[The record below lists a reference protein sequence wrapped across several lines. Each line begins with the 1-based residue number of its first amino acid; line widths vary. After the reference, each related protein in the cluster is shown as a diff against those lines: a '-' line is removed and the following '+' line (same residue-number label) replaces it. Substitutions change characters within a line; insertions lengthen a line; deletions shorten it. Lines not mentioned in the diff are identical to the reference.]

1 MSADRFLDTN
11 LFIYQLEAADERKS
25 AIADRII
32 REGVETGNACISYQV
47 VQECLNTVL
56 RKAEVPLDSAG
67 ARVYLDNVLAPLLKV
82 SASTGLY
89 HRALEVQG
97 RYRYGFYDSL
107 IIAAALEAGCK
118 RLLSEDLQHGQAID
132 GLVIENPF
140 RSGQAIG
147 R

>member
-82 SASTGLY
+82 SASAGLY
-89 HRALEVQG
+89 HRALDVQG

-140 RSGQAIG
+140 RGG
-147 R
+147 